1 MFYAALLLG
10 GFIGAYLLIQWMR
23 RPGDEGTPADRDLEP
38 YELAFLAGG
47 RKRAADAL
55 SREGPLPEPV
65 SQQVLAVDL
74 RFRRS
79 GDGLVP
85 RRGLSVVHGMLP
97 GSGHCL
103 LGIRWAGHGERWFRL
118 LAP

>member
-1 MFYAALLLG
+1 MFYAALLFG

-55 SREGPLPEPV
+55 SCGAPC
-65 SQQVLAVDL
+65 
-74 RFRRS
+74 RS
-79 GDGLVP
+79 P
-85 RRGLSVVHGMLP
+85 
-97 GSGHCL
+97 
-103 LGIRWAGHGERWFRL
+103 
-118 LAP
+118 